1 MARPGEAGPRSVG
14 AWTGAARASPAVARV
29 GRRPTAD
36 LELSSSSKS
45 AVGRLPTRA
54 TAGDALA
61 APVHAP
67 TLRGPASPAR
77 ATHPPPR
84 ANGRRDGGAATL
96 RQPTS
101 RPHAS
106 RRSPTDPALRAN
118 PFPEVTDPFCRLP
131 LPTLF
136 HRLEAVHLGDLMRIS
151 VRPGARITRSL
162 GFSRAV
168 GSAPDARTGSAPDAT
183 TSVTLY
189 RAQHPLS
196 SQPDSRG
203 PAR

>member
-1 MARPGEAGPRSVG
+1 MRGKPPRNICVQAAGYHNHQ
-14 AWTGAARASPAVARV
+14 
-29 GRRPTAD
+29 
-36 LELSSSSKS
+36 LSLASSSKS

-77 ATHPPPR
+77 ATRPAPR

-168 GSAPDARTGSAPDAT
+168 GSAPDAT

>member
-1 MARPGEAGPRSVG
+1 MH
-14 AWTGAARASPAVARV
+14 
-29 GRRPTAD
+29 RR
-36 LELSSSSKS
+36 S
-45 AVGRLPTRA
+45 AVRLRRHTPPT
-54 TAGDALA
+54 
-61 APVHAP
+61 
-67 TLRGPASPAR
+67 PAR
-77 ATHPPPR
+77 T
-84 ANGRRDGGAATL
+84 GGDGAATL

-106 RRSPTDPALRAN
+106 QRSPTDPVLRAN

-151 VRPGARITRSL
+151 VRSGARIMRSL

-168 GSAPDARTGSAPDAT
+168 ESAPDAT

-189 RAQHPLS
+189 RAQHPIS

-203 PAR
+203 PAPLRRKENSSRGFRRRFRVRSRCRRSPDRGLYTRIPVREC

>member
-1 MARPGEAGPRSVG
+1 MNACMELVG
-14 AWTGAARASPAVARV
+14 FSSPNKV
-29 GRRPTAD
+29 
-36 LELSSSSKS
+36 KN
-45 AVGRLPTRA
+45 
-54 TAGDALA
+54 
-61 APVHAP
+61 HC
-67 TLRGPASPAR
+67 
-77 ATHPPPR
+77 
-84 ANGRRDGGAATL
+84 
-96 RQPTS
+96 
-101 RPHAS
+101 
-106 RRSPTDPALRAN
+106 LRAN
-118 PFPEVTDPFCRLP
+118 PFPEVTDPLCRLP

-168 GSAPDARTGSAPDAT
+168 GSAPDAT

-203 PAR
+203 PPVKKKREIFPGLPPTSPLEDQTIWNYLELPCLMTKGVGSVYVCSIALPASLS

>member
-1 MARPGEAGPRSVG
+1 MLTRLPSI
-14 AWTGAARASPAVARV
+14 
-29 GRRPTAD
+29 
-36 LELSSSSKS
+36 SKS
-45 AVGRLPTRA
+45 AVGRLPTRV

-67 TLRGPASPAR
+67 TLRGPASPAH
-77 ATHPPPR
+77 ATRHPR
-84 ANGRRDGGAATL
+84 ANGRRDGAATL

-118 PFPEVTDPFCRLP
+118 PFPEVTVPFCRLP
-131 LPTLF
+131 LHTLF

-168 GSAPDARTGSAPDAT
+168 GSAPDAT

>member
-1 MARPGEAGPRSVG
+1 MFCQIQQIEVLPQCSSNPQDDLDSSFLVG
-14 AWTGAARASPAVARV
+14 AEGVEEEFETLPQ
-29 GRRPTAD
+29 PPIP
-36 LELSSSSKS
+36 SSS
-45 AVGRLPTRA
+45 L
-54 TAGDALA
+54 
-61 APVHAP
+61 
-67 TLRGPASPAR
+67 SPIDC
-77 ATHPPPR
+77 
-84 ANGRRDGGAATL
+84 GRRDSFPFLLFLNNTM
-96 RQPTS
+96 RVISMPTIS
-101 RPHAS
+101 M
-106 RRSPTDPALRAN
+106 TMN
-118 PFPEVTDPFCRLP
+118 ITIIRLP

-136 HRLEAVHLGDLMRIS
+136 HRLEAVHLGDLMWIS

-168 GSAPDARTGSAPDAT
+168 GSAPDAT